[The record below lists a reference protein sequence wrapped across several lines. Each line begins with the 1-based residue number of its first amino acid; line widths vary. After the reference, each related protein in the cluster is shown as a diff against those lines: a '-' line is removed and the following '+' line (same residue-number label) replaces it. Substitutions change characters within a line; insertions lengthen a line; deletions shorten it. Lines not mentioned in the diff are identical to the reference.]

1 MNAPLRI
8 NEALLIAGHAF
19 RPFNCIA
26 WAPLD
31 GGGELS
37 LTVVDRTGTRT
48 LGRTQVP
55 SSTYS
60 DPAQLESLLEK
71 TRTQLSESGYN
82 LQPWHMPE

>member
-19 RPFNCIA
+19 LPFDCIA
-26 WAPLD
+26 WAPLE
-31 GGGELS
+31 GGSELS

-55 SSTYS
+55 ISTYS
-60 DPAQLESLLEK
+60 DPARLESLLEE
-71 TRTQLSESGYN
+71 TRHQLSKDGYS
-82 LQPWHMPE
+82 LQPWQMPA